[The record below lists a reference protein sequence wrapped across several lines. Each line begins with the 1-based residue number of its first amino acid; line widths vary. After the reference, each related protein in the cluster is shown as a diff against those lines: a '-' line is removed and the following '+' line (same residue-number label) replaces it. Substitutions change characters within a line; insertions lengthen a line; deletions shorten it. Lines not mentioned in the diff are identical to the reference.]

1 MHGRGATN
9 LLIADHG
16 SGVGVYKM
24 VFECSYSISLWFSH
38 FFFNRLVSILKLELF
53 IMIPDGSESSIV

>member
-9 LLIADHG
+9 LLIAEQG

-24 VFECSYSISLWFSH
+24 VGYGIHMLCSNDSKSS
-38 FFFNRLVSILKLELF
+38 SAAILQL
-53 IMIPDGSESSIV
+53 SSSIMYPHGTLGTLS